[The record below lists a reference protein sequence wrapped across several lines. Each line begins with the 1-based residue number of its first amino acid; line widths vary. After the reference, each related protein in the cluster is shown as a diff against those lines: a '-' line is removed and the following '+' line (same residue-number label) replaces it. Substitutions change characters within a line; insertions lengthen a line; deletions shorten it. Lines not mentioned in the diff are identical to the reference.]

1 MVFEMKNIV
10 KNYGSLC
17 ANDHVSI
24 HLNKGEILAIIGEN
38 GAGKSTITKILYG
51 LEKPD
56 EGEIFVDGKQVRF
69 RSPTDAMAVG
79 IGMVQQHFMLF
90 ESMSIAENIVFK
102 NEITKGPFLDRK
114 KTIKTV
120 TALSK
125 QYGLEI
131 DPEAK
136 IEDCSV
142 GIRQRVEIL
151 KILYQNANIIIFD
164 EPSAVLTPLEVEALL
179 ETMKQ
184 LAKMGKSIVLIT
196 HGRRVRGLRFQI
208 PLHRSNDLYRRLCL
222 VGNGCSAAC
231 QFQSVWHDVRSDYA
245 GGAVQRRKRYAAQHG
260 GAGRSG
266 QRHRGDYYA
275 SHVCQAFERA
285 AGSLQKEESRRRK
298 FTAERWD
305 VRGGNGVMNVSLEY
319 LLSVLNSTVRY
330 MTPILLVTLCAGI
343 CSKVNVFNIA
353 LEGTLLAAA
362 FFGFL
367 AQYYFRNIFL
377 SVLIA
382 MLVGMLITLLM
393 AFFVVKL
400 KGHPMIVGMAINT
413 IATGLTTL
421 LLSVIFHTKGLIS
434 EPGMEGLTKVV
445 LPGVQNSPVLE
456 SIFSSLT
463 VVDYLAFLM
472 AFAVFVFL
480 YKTKTGFRLRA
491 IGINEEAAGSLGIH
505 VQKYQI
511 IACTISGSMI
521 GLAGCLLSLGS
532 VTLFVQKISAARGY
546 IALAADSLC
555 MSHPLG
561 AIASSALFG
570 FTTALSYVLQKT
582 PVRQQL
588 LNCIPWI
595 ATIVA
600 VAVYN
605 VDALR
610 KKNKPKKK
618 TPKK

>member
-1 MVFEMKNIV
+1 
-10 KNYGSLC
+10 
-17 ANDHVSI
+17 
-24 HLNKGEILAIIGEN
+24 
-38 GAGKSTITKILYG
+38 
-51 LEKPD
+51 
-56 EGEIFVDGKQVRF
+56 
-69 RSPTDAMAVG
+69 
-79 IGMVQQHFMLF
+79 
-90 ESMSIAENIVFK
+90 
-102 NEITKGPFLDRK
+102 
-114 KTIKTV
+114 
-120 TALSK
+120 
-125 QYGLEI
+125 
-131 DPEAK
+131 
-136 IEDCSV
+136 
-142 GIRQRVEIL
+142 
-151 KILYQNANIIIFD
+151 
-164 EPSAVLTPLEVEALL
+164 
-179 ETMKQ
+179 
-184 LAKMGKSIVLIT
+184 
-196 HGRRVRGLRFQI
+196 
-208 PLHRSNDLYRRLCL
+208 
-222 VGNGCSAAC
+222 
-231 QFQSVWHDVRSDYA
+231 
-245 GGAVQRRKRYAAQHG
+245 
-260 GAGRSG
+260 
-266 QRHRGDYYA
+266 
-275 SHVCQAFERA
+275 
-285 AGSLQKEESRRRK
+285 
-298 FTAERWD
+298 
-305 VRGGNGVMNVSLEY
+305 MNVSLEY

-472 AFAVFVFL
+472 AFAVFIFL